1 MNAPPV
7 TVAQQLKQD
16 LQAAFE
22 PVVTQHPN
30 PQTGFAALDRPEAA
44 PEAPAAPVEQ
54 SGGVKPPSDA
64 AADPRMAR
72 VIAEARKN
80 QAEKQAI
87 AQERAQIKAELE
99 ELARFREMKA
109 RATEDPVAWAEM
121 GGFKPDEYATVLMEK
136 GSLTPERRKLL
147 EQQKEINELRD
158 WRQQMQEQQEL
169 QQGRQLYQTVRQEME
184 GFASAAGE
192 TYDLVHRT
200 GSYDDVLKVIQKHYQ
215 ETAALGEPEI
225 LPYED
230 AFAQVEQA
238 LEARYAP
245 VLESPKLRSRMG
257 VPAPSAP
264 QSPMAPRK
272 PQGTINKNMRGAPS
286 APPTKERSA
295 QENLQ
300 AAGEHFWAQI
310 YGRR

>member
-22 PVVTQHPN
+22 PAVTQHPN
-30 PQTGFAALDRPEAA
+30 PQTGFAPSEPTPEPAA
-44 PEAPAAPVEQ
+44 PPVEQ
-54 SGGVKPPSDA
+54 SGGIKPPSDGQ
-64 AADPRMAR
+64 ADPRMAR

-158 WRQQMQEQQEL
+158 WRQQMQEQQQL
-169 QQGRQLYQTVRQEME
+169 QQGRQLYDTVRKEME

-200 GSYDDVLKVIQKHYQ
+200 GSYDDVLKVIQRHYE
-215 ETAALGEPEI
+215 ETAALGEPQI
-225 LPYED
+225 LPYEE

-264 QSPMAPRK
+264 QLPTASRK
-272 PQGTINKNMRGAPS
+272 PQGTITKNMRGASSVTPS
-286 APPTKERSA
+286 KELSER
-295 QENLQ
+295 ERLQ
-300 AAGEHFWAQI
+300 KAGEHFWNSI
-310 YGRR
+310 YGRRG